1 MYGAVV
7 AVLHRGAV
15 GAVLQTADGQTRL
28 GDDVEEGV
36 LLRPASSE
44 EGQMAV
50 RVESMI
56 RLLAFSQRDMNP
68 SVLKSQIFEMTKP
81 LFTVTVNANF
91 SARSLKNIEIS
102 PQQHNNMKQ
111 QLITYSHRILQLIT
125 EGKVTLKHQ

>member
-1 MYGAVV
+1 MSSNLQTGVVAEDPVLYGAVV

-36 LLRPASSE
+36 LLRPASNE

-68 SVLKSQIFEMTKP
+68 SVLQSQIFKMTRP

-91 SARSLKNIEIS
+91 SARSLKNI
-102 PQQHNNMKQ
+102 
-111 QLITYSHRILQLIT
+111 
-125 EGKVTLKHQ
+125 